1 MRKDYLAF
9 FVSLFLSRLA
19 DQILLFI
26 VPLIVFQTTKSVSW
40 AGLAFFVESLP
51 RYLAFPVCG
60 ALCDRFSPVRI
71 LHISQV
77 YRALA
82 CVVAVALYGLFE
94 GIYWLVILSAL
105 CGVLTTQGIMAR
117 EVVMPHIF
125 QHYTYAK
132 TLSYSQIADQSGLVL
147 GPLLAALMLEVWA
160 WPWVVLGVAAL
171 FVLADLA
178 MLTWQRNTTANLQI
192 HEQHPGIWL
201 QPLRTAFGHIRSR
214 VELKRIITLAVG
226 VNLIVGVTLATS
238 AAMVTGHYAAD
249 KDAYALLQAAG
260 ALVTIVIL
268 FYLAR
273 SALPLKVMGGLS
285 YSMIAVGALI
295 TAISPGVWTYAV
307 GFLLVTGFDKMFNVY
322 LRSTRQRVIP
332 VQDFGKTVGVITL
345 LNNLAQPLA
354 GLMIA
359 VLAAP
364 LGMRTVILLLA
375 GITALLGVAV
385 ASGWHATVKAELDV
399 G

>member
-9 FVSLFLSRLA
+9 FASLFLSRLG

-26 VPLIVFQTTKSVSW
+26 VPLIVFQTTNSASL

-82 CVVAVALYGLFE
+82 CVAAVGLYGLFD
-94 GIYWLVILSAL
+94 GIHWLVILSAV

-178 MLTWQRNTTANLQI
+178 MLAWQRNTM
-192 HEQHPGIWL
+192 
-201 QPLRTAFGHIRSR
+201 
-214 VELKRIITLAVG
+214 
-226 VNLIVGVTLATS
+226 VNL
-238 AAMVTGHYAAD
+238 
-249 KDAYALLQAAG
+249 
-260 ALVTIVIL
+260 
-268 FYLAR
+268 
-273 SALPLKVMGGLS
+273 
-285 YSMIAVGALI
+285 
-295 TAISPGVWTYAV
+295 
-307 GFLLVTGFDKMFNVY
+307 
-322 LRSTRQRVIP
+322 
-332 VQDFGKTVGVITL
+332 
-345 LNNLAQPLA
+345 
-354 GLMIA
+354 
-359 VLAAP
+359 
-364 LGMRTVILLLA
+364 
-375 GITALLGVAV
+375 
-385 ASGWHATVKAELDV
+385 
-399 G
+399 